1 MVGVNAQAAQL
12 TAVVNAYRWFP
23 AAAALTAKHALT
35 ENVFAR
41 QAQKSAMSNASALWN
56 AVMDARPGRYA
67 MAESASVRLE

>member
-1 MVGVNAQAAQL
+1 MVGVNAPAAPL

-41 QAQKSAMSNASALWN
+41 QARNCAMNGASVLRN
-56 AVMDARPGRYA
+56 AVTDARPGRYA
-67 MAESASVRLE
+67 MAESVSVRPG

>member
-12 TAVVNAYRWFP
+12 TAVVNAYRLFP
-23 AAAALTAKHALT
+23 AADALTAKHALT
-35 ENVFAR
+35 ENVFAQ
-41 QAQKSAMSNASALWN
+41 QAQKSAMSNASALRN